1 VNETSMSRTVQW
13 LLLTALFTV
22 LVISLLLWSDVI
34 LSNNDGS
41 KSIIVITVG
50 VFLTILVIW
59 VFMRQ
64 RNVSKVVQEQVIL
77 RTQELEHTSRKFRVI
92 TDNAYDL
99 ITILT
104 LDGKLDYTNSAYHR
118 VLGYSREEL
127 KDRSFIELIHEN
139 DLIGYAEAIHKIIEN
154 SSSEEVTFRL
164 KHKKGHWIYLESVAK
179 GFYSS
184 NWQLSGIVIHSRDI
198 SKRKKYADEL
208 AQSEQ
213 RFRDFADSSADWL
226 WEVNHNFEFTY
237 ISPGIKQTLGYTS
250 EEMIGRMKLDA
261 LFSKNNDM
269 TRELIESRVER
280 RQPYRDIEFWTKSK
294 EGQRVCLRISAVPVF
309 NERQEFTGYRGA
321 ATNITNSKLD
331 RENMFRLATTD
342 HLTGLLNRAR
352 FGEELDRT
360 LSLAKRHKT
369 QGVLLFIDLDQ
380 FKSVNDTYG
389 HDAGD
394 SLIRAVAE
402 VLGENVRSTDIVA
415 RLGGDEFGIIMHNI
429 DVNRAKVKVQK
440 IIDKLDILRVPY
452 DGITIHCTMSIGM
465 IPYPQEDKD
474 SNGLLMS
481 ADLAMYR
488 AKELGRN
495 RLYIY
500 GEDTNKENREENRN
514 MVERSDTIKA
524 HLQSVQNL
532 RNALE
537 TGSFEMHYQPI
548 VPYDLEKSR
557 MHYEALVRIRDEQG
571 NIIPPGLF
579 IEAAEQYGLI
589 QKLDLCVVERC
600 IQQQLEIE
608 KDGKDCY
615 LSINLSGKSIGDLDM
630 LKEIK
635 RLVTKYKK
643 RGFNP
648 QHITFEVTETA
659 VMQDPTAV
667 KELEKLQS
675 FIAVLKKLG
684 FKFSLDDFGTG
695 YSSFNYIKH
704 LNVDYIK
711 IDGSFILPLENSD
724 KDRVFVKAIVDL
736 AKGLGL
742 KTVAEFVENE
752 KILKILCELGIDM
765 AQGYH
770 LSKPE
775 INLEKL
781 DQEFSHK
788 SIAHFLTKEEV

>member
-1 VNETSMSRTVQW
+1 MNETSMSKPIQW
-13 LLLTALFTV
+13 IFLALLATL
-22 LVISLLLWSDVI
+22 LVGTLLMWSDVI
-34 LSNNDGS
+34 LSNTS
-41 KSIIVITVG
+41 KHTA
-50 VFLTILVIW
+50 FLVIPIGILLSVSVVW
-59 VFMRQ
+59 VFFRQ
-64 RNVSKVVQEQVIL
+64 RNISKMVQDQVVL
-77 RTQELEHTSRKFRVI
+77 RTQELENTSRKFRVI

-99 ITILT
+99 ISILT
-104 LDGKLDYTNSAYHR
+104 LDGRLDYTNSAYHR
-118 VLGYSREEL
+118 ILGYSREEL
-127 KDRSFIELIHEN
+127 KDKQFIDLIHEN
-139 DLIGYAEAIHKIIEN
+139 DIAGYAESIHKIIEN

-164 KHKKGHWIYLESVAK
+164 KHKKGHWVYLESVAK

-208 AQSEQ
+208 AKSEQ

-226 WEVNHNFEFTY
+226 WEVNERFEFTY
-237 ISPGIKQTLGYTS
+237 ISPGIKQTLGFTS
-250 EEMIGRMKLDA
+250 DEMIGRMKLDA
-261 LFSKNNDM
+261 LFSKNSDM

-294 EGQRVCLRISAVPVF
+294 DGERVCLRISAVPVF

-321 ATNITNSKLD
+321 ATNITTSKLD

-394 SLIRAVAE
+394 ALIRSVAE
-402 VLGENVRSTDIVA
+402 ILGENVRSTDIVA

-440 IIDKLDILRVPY
+440 IIDKLDALRVPY

-465 IPYPQEDKD
+465 IPYPQEDRD
-474 SNGLLMS
+474 SNSLLMS

-500 GEDTNKENREENRN
+500 GEDTNKENRQENAT
-514 MVERSDTIKA
+514 MVERKDTIKA

-532 RNALE
+532 RTALD
-537 TGSFEMHYQPI
+537 TGQFEMHFQPI
-548 VPYDLEKSR
+548 VPYDDSVH
-557 MHYEALVRIRDEQG
+557 MHYEALVRIRDERG

-600 IQQQLEIE
+600 IQQQLDLE
-608 KDGKDCY
+608 KRGHECY
-615 LSINLSGKSIGDLDM
+615 LSINLSGKSIGDHEM
-630 LKEIK
+630 LKELK
-635 RLVTKYKK
+635 RIVTKYKK
-643 RGFNP
+643 RGFKP
-648 QHITFEVTETA
+648 ERITFEVTETA
-659 VMQDPTAV
+659 VMNDPTAI

-675 FIAVLKKLG
+675 FIAVLKKMG

-711 IDGSFILPLENSD
+711 IDGSFILPLETSE

-752 KILKILCELGIDM
+752 KILKILCDLGIDM

-775 INLEKL
+775 IDLETL
-781 DQEFSHK
+781 DNQFARK
-788 SIAHFLTKEEV
+788 SISDFLNQKV

>member
-1 VNETSMSRTVQW
+1 MSKPIQW
-13 LLLTALFTV
+13 IFLLLLAAL
-22 LVISLLLWSDVI
+22 LVGTFILWSDVI
-34 LSNNDGS
+34 FSHTDS
-41 KSIIVITVG
+41 HSAIIVISIG
-50 VFLTILVIW
+50 LLLTLSVVW
-59 VFMRQ
+59 VFFRQ
-64 RNVSKVVQEQVIL
+64 RSIAKMVRDQVVL
-77 RTQELEHTSRKFRVI
+77 RTQELENTSRKFRVI

-99 ITILT
+99 ISILT
-104 LDGKLDYTNSAYHR
+104 LDGQLDYTNSAYHR
-118 VLGYSREEL
+118 ILGYSREEL
-127 KDRSFIELIHEN
+127 KGQTLVDLIHEN
-139 DLIGYAEAIHKIIEN
+139 DMVGYAEVMQRIIEK

-208 AQSEQ
+208 AKSEQ

-226 WEVNHNFEFTY
+226 WEVNENFEFTY
-237 ISPGIKQTLGYTS
+237 ISPGIKQTLGYTA

-261 LFSKNNDM
+261 LFSKNSDM

-294 EGQRVCLRISAVPVF
+294 DGERVCLRISAVPVF
-309 NERQEFTGYRGA
+309 NERQEFSGYRGA
-321 ATNITNSKLD
+321 ATNITTSKID

-380 FKSVNDTYG
+380 FKGINDTYG

-394 SLIRAVAE
+394 ALIRSVAD

-429 DVNRAKVKVQK
+429 DVGRAKVKVQK
-440 IIDKLDILRVPY
+440 IINKLDALRVPY
-452 DGITIHCTMSIGM
+452 DGVTIHCTMSIGM

-474 SNGLLMS
+474 SNSLLMS

-500 GEDTNKENREENRN
+500 GEEISKENREENQT
-514 MVERSDTIKA
+514 MVERKDTIKA
-524 HLQSVQNL
+524 HLQSVHNL
-532 RNALE
+532 RKALE
-537 TGSFEMHYQPI
+537 SGNFEMHYQPI
-548 VPYDLEKSR
+548 VPYDDNTKI
-557 MHYEALVRIRDEQG
+557 HYEALVRIRDEQG

-589 QKLDLCVVERC
+589 QKLDMCVVEKC
-600 IQQQLEIE
+600 IQQQLDMKKKGHE
-608 KDGKDCY
+608 CH
-615 LSINLSGKSIGDLDM
+615 LSINLSGKSIGDQDI
-630 LKEIK
+630 LKELK
-635 RLVTKYKK
+635 KVVTKYKK
-643 RGFNP
+643 RGFDP
-648 QHITFEVTETA
+648 QKITFEVTETA
-659 VMQDPTAV
+659 AMNDPNAL

-675 FIAVLKKLG
+675 FIAVLKKMG

-711 IDGSFILPLENSD
+711 IDGSFILPLEKSK

-752 KILKILCELGIDM
+752 EILKILCELGIDM

-775 INLEKL
+775 VNLEQL
-781 DQEFSHK
+781 DKKFAK
-788 SIAHFLTKEEV
+788 KTIANFLDDKA